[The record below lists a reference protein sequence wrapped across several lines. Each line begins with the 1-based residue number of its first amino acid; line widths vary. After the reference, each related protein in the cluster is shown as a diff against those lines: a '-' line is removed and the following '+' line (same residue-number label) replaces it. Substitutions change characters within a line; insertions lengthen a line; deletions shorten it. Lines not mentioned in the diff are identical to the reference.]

1 VTTSQGNTLEKT
13 EVLYGLDD
21 IMKKSIQFLSQAHK
35 IDLCGDNRS
44 ASAILDVEEYKKIL
58 SEVKSKGIETRYVT
72 EINKDNINNCKQLMD
87 FVGEVRHL
95 DGIRA
100 NFSISETE
108 YLASIAEIQTAKLVP
123 HIIYSNV
130 KYIVEQQKY
139 VFESFWNKAI
149 PAEQKIREIEEGI
162 ESEFFEVIAER
173 KKISQIFL
181 DLVRS
186 VKKEALILFPNDKAM
201 VRAYR
206 LGIIDY
212 LVKVSQKENGV
223 STKIICPL
231 SKENYSI
238 VKKISEQAPSVRIL
252 NGNDS
257 LYGMYILD
265 GEKLLRVEMREPMAE
280 TFIEAIGFAMY
291 SNRKNTVESFRSVF
305 ELIWNEH
312 ILNEELKKTYERQ
325 EEFIKMQQE
334 FLNIAS
340 HEMKTPTQAILAIS
354 RLLQKHPE
362 RKDEFIQAISR
373 NAVRLQRLTNDILDV
388 TRIESQTLKLKK
400 ERFDLNDIILNI
412 VQDYRNQLEKD
423 KDKRNVKL
431 LLFNDQEFN
440 KNNNYNDDK
449 PPIFIE
455 ADRERIGQ
463 VISNLLSNAIKFS
476 KKMAEDYISIATIPG
491 NEGDQVIVSVKDTGI
506 GIDSQ
511 ILPRLFEK
519 FVTKSDAG
527 TGLGLFISKSIVKAH
542 GGRIWAENNKDGGAI
557 FYFSL
562 PLKENNSTK

>member
-1 VTTSQGNTLEKT
+1 ME
-13 EVLYGLDD
+13 
-21 IMKKSIQFLSQAHK
+21 
-35 IDLCGDNRS
+35 
-44 ASAILDVEEYKKIL
+44 
-58 SEVKSKGIETRYVT
+58 
-72 EINKDNINNCKQLMD
+72 

-100 NFSISETE
+100 NFSINETE
-108 YLASIAEIQTAKLVP
+108 YLASIAEIHTAKLAP

-149 PAEQKIREIEEGI
+149 PAEQRIREIEEGI

-181 DLVRS
+181 DLVTS

-212 LVKVSQKENGV
+212 LVKVSQKESGV

-238 VKKISEQAPSVRIL
+238 VKKISEEAPRIRVL

-265 GEKLLRVEMREPMAE
+265 GEKLLRVEMREPKAE
-280 TFIEAIGFAMY
+280 TFIEAIGFAIY

-312 ILNEELKKTYERQ
+312 VLNEELKKTYERQ
-325 EEFIKMQQE
+325 QEFIKMQQE
-334 FLNIAS
+334 FLNVAS

-362 RKDEFIQAISR
+362 RKDEFIEAISR

-400 ERFDLNDIILNI
+400 EQFDLNDII
-412 VQDYRNQLEKD
+412 
-423 KDKRNVKL
+423 
-431 LLFNDQEFN
+431 
-440 KNNNYNDDK
+440 
-449 PPIFIE
+449 
-455 ADRERIGQ
+455 
-463 VISNLLSNAIKFS
+463 
-476 KKMAEDYISIATIPG
+476 
-491 NEGDQVIVSVKDTGI
+491 
-506 GIDSQ
+506 
-511 ILPRLFEK
+511 
-519 FVTKSDAG
+519 
-527 TGLGLFISKSIVKAH
+527 
-542 GGRIWAENNKDGGAI
+542 
-557 FYFSL
+557 
-562 PLKENNSTK
+562 